1 MLTVLCSQ
9 LRCCCSGSDHHHQ
22 SFATP
27 AYNAASSR
35 SHDAHQHQHNHVIAA
50 EPHQNSAQSHSQP
63 SNHAFHAHHHYHA
76 HCPELP
82 YASSQ
87 SSLHPPSTASESIAS
102 QSTASNTTLQSPF
115 LHNGQSIHSSHFAH
129 LSNGFSPAMLPYGQE
144 QSQEHVDKLHLA
156 SLLPSHM
163 SHTRSQSLPMM
174 NPPIQPVGPPQA
186 DQPLS
191 SSNTAN
197 PTFKCEWSSCS
208 ATFPTREELV
218 GHVNVS
224 HLIQAKPSST
234 ATIADC
240 TPPTPAQS
248 HIVGANRLS
257 ETRNGSNAPIPSAQA
272 ILPAT
277 SHIYQPHGHYHP
289 NSNSNASHNVFGN
302 LQNQPTDPSFDHTLR
317 CLWDSC
323 EASLPMLSDT
333 MANTASSSVSIH
345 QHPPSSTQV
354 NGLPANG
361 FDSHAPLQVLPDQTT
376 ANLVRHLLQDHLHLP
391 TDVLGQ
397 LSPALPMPHVNGHAV
412 PGYSNSTS
420 VVDGMSQHGSYMSSA
435 PVSNHSTPH
444 SMVRHSAVPSP
455 VVYKPP
461 PTPPQVASE
470 QQFKFDFGLSSIP
483 AFESWPIEV
492 SKQVQAQQPSSTVEH
507 ADEKVRDLH
516 SCKWKGCSMNF
527 ENTAEM
533 MEHISTEHI
542 GSGKSMY
549 HCEWEDCDRAHE
561 GRGFNQ
567 RQKVMRHVRT
577 HVGDKPFVC
586 KECGRAFSESTT
598 LAQVSTVLLLNDGHC
613 RR

>member
-1 MLTVLCSQ
+1 
-9 LRCCCSGSDHHHQ
+9 
-22 SFATP
+22 
-27 AYNAASSR
+27 
-35 SHDAHQHQHNHVIAA
+35 
-50 EPHQNSAQSHSQP
+50 
-63 SNHAFHAHHHYHA
+63 
-76 HCPELP
+76 
-82 YASSQ
+82 
-87 SSLHPPSTASESIAS
+87 
-102 QSTASNTTLQSPF
+102 
-115 LHNGQSIHSSHFAH
+115 
-129 LSNGFSPAMLPYGQE
+129 MLPYGQE
-144 QSQEHVDKLHLA
+144 QTQGHVDRLHLS

-163 SHTRSQSLPMM
+163 SHTCSQSSPMM
-174 NPPIQPVGPPQA
+174 NPPTQPVGPPQA
-186 DQPLS
+186 HQPLS

-197 PTFKCEWSSCS
+197 PTFKCEWSSCT

-248 HIVGANRLS
+248 HSSDPNRLS
-257 ETRNGSNAPIPSAQA
+257 ETRDGSNASIPSIQA
-272 ILPAT
+272 ILPAP
-277 SHIYQPHGHYHP
+277 SQPYQSHGHCHP
-289 NSNSNASHNVFGN
+289 ISNSSASLNVFGN

-333 MANTASSSVSIH
+333 MAATASSSAPVH
-345 QHPPSSTQV
+345 HHPASATQV
-354 NGLPANG
+354 SGLPANG
-361 FDSHAPLQVLPDQTT
+361 FDSQPSLQALPDQTT

-391 TDVLGQ
+391 TDVLGR
-397 LSPALPMPHVNGHAV
+397 LSPALPMPHVNGHAM

-420 VVDGMSQHGSYMSSA
+420 VVDGMSQHDSYMSSA
-435 PVSNHSTPH
+435 PVSNRSTPH
-444 SMVRHSAVPSP
+444 SMVKQSAVPSP

-470 QQFKFDFGLSSIP
+470 QHFKFDFGLSSIP
-483 AFESWPIEV
+483 AIEAWPIEV
-492 SKQVQAQQPSSTVEH
+492 SKQVQAQQPSSAIEQP
-507 ADEKVRDLH
+507 DEKVTNLH
-516 SCKWKGCSMNF
+516 SCKWKGCLMNF
-527 ENTAEM
+527 ENTAEL

-549 HCEWEDCDRAHE
+549 HCEWEGCDRAHE

-598 LAQVSTVLLLNDGHC
+598 LAQVSRDGDLPAEVLVANA
-613 RR
+613 